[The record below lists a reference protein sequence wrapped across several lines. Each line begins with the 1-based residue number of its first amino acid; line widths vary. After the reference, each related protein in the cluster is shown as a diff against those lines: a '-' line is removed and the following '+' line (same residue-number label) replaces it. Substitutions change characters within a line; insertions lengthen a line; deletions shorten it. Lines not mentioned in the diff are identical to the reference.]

1 MVCSVYCYELDHVGS
16 LFARCI
22 IIVKCLVRKRMGKSL
37 EITGIT
43 SKNIGMISYDFHCSK
58 CWSLVKKKSIT
69 NHPGS
74 SSGICPWQVEQVG
87 MGWKLDLLGWLF
99 HYRIGSISLV
109 YLPIFEGSLNRN
121 FRQYGELKS
130 SSRVIKS
137 VDRRCNSQK
146 VRRKKISPRQMLEK
160 SRNAVFFH
168 RFVCRVS
175 PKVGLLKRRVRR

>member
-1 MVCSVYCYELDHVGS
+1 MTIKVIN
-16 LFARCI
+16 I
-22 IIVKCLVRKRMGKSL
+22 IFRIIKIVI
-37 EITGIT
+37 ITIVNRI
-43 SKNIGMISYDFHCSK
+43 SKM
-58 CWSLVKKKSIT
+58 
-69 NHPGS
+69 
-74 SSGICPWQVEQVG
+74 
-87 MGWKLDLLGWLF
+87 
-99 HYRIGSISLV
+99 RII
-109 YLPIFEGSLNRN
+109 EGSLNRN